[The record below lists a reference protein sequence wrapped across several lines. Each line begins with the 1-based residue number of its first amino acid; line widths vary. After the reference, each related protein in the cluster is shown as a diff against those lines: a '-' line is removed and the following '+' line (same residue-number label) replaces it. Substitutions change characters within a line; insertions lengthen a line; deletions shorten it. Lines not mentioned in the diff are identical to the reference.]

1 MTVRSLTSDSPIR
14 PLNFIAAAALL
25 LISGGAVA
33 ATPEA
38 YPQKP
43 VRLIVPIAPGSVT
56 DVIARAASRDL
67 APRLGQTLV
76 VDNRAGATGIIG
88 AELCARATPDGYTL
102 CNIYTATTS
111 INPHVFAKLPYD
123 PVKDFKPVTNLY
135 FVTGALVTSAAL
147 PVKSVAELMALATA
161 RPKTLSF
168 GTIGAGSYPEMF
180 LAWLNDRWKTSITA
194 VPYKGGGPITVALL
208 ANEIQLTAVGLGNMV
223 GPLQSGQLRAL
234 AVSGAKR
241 TRLLGDVPTYA
252 EAGLGAF
259 NGHLWW
265 GLAAPAATPD
275 RIVSRLNN
283 EFVRL
288 FNEPAFAD
296 FLERNAVEAATGTP
310 AEFGA
315 FMRRDREAAATLIVA
330 MRPR

>member
-1 MTVRSLTSDSPIR
+1 MRVPTRFLLAVFLVIGCG
-14 PLNFIAAAALL
+14 AAAAQQDL
-25 LISGGAVA
+25 
-33 ATPEA
+33 

-67 APRLGQTLV
+67 TPRLQQTLV

-88 AELCARATPDGYTL
+88 AELCARATPDGYTI

-111 INPHVFAKLPYD
+111 INPHVIDKLPYD
-123 PVKDFKPVTNLY
+123 PVKDFKPITNLY
-135 FVTGALVTSAAL
+135 FVTGALVVPASL
-147 PVKSVAELMALATA
+147 PVKSVAELMTLATSQ
-161 RPKTLSF
+161 PKALSF

-180 LAWLNDRWKTSITA
+180 LAWLNDRWKTSITPI
-194 VPYKGGGPITVALL
+194 PYKGGGPIAVALL

-234 AVSGAKR
+234 AVSSAKR
-241 TRLLGDVPTYA
+241 SRLLPGVPVFA

-275 RIVSRLNN
+275 RIIMRLNS
-283 EFVRL
+283 EFAQL
-288 FNEPAFAD
+288 FREPKFVA
-296 FLERNAVEAATGTP
+296 FLEDNAVEPATGTP
-310 AEFGA
+310 GEFAA
-315 FMRRDREAAATLIVA
+315 FMQRDREAAAKLIAA
-330 MRPR
+330 MRKP